1 MSKIGIM
8 GGTFNPIHNGHISLA
23 KAALDELELDKV
35 WFMPSKNPPHK
46 SHKDIASEYHRVN
59 MIELAIKEYKEFEI
73 SKVELE
79 REGITYTSDTL
90 TYLND
95 NYPDDEFFFI
105 MGADSLINI
114 EKWHY
119 PELLFKLTTFAV
131 AARDDVDVNELNNM
145 CRYLANKYTDVRIK
159 VLNMGKINA
168 SSSQIRLDE
177 AFHNIINPKVS
188 EYIKSNGLYDY

>member
-23 KAALDELELDKV
+23 KAALDELGLDKV

-59 MIELAIKEYKEFEI
+59 MIKLAIKEYKEFEI

-90 TYLND
+90 TYLHD
-95 NYPDDEFFFI
+95 SYPNDEFFFI

-114 EKWHY
+114 EKWHC

-131 AARDDVDVNELNNM
+131 ASRDDVDINELNNM
-145 CRYLANKYTDVRIK
+145 CNYLASKYNYVRIK
-159 VLNMGKINA
+159 VLNMDKINA
-168 SSSQIRLDE
+168 SSSQVRLDE
-177 AFHNIINPKVS
+177 AFHNVINPKVS
-188 EYIKSNGLYDY
+188 EYIKSNGLYD